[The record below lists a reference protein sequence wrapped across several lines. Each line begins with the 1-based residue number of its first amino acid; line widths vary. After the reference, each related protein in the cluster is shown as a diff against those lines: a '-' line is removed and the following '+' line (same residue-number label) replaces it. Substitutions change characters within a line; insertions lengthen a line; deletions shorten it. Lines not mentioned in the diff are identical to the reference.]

1 MSMSSK
7 NPTPAIVAGQTLI
20 YQRDGQHYELRVGTS
35 AWFAWLQIATIFR
48 VRSPFGTFTMRREQ
62 AGNQRGDWY
71 WRAYRKRDGKLHRVY
86 VGKAGEV
93 TLERLD
99 AVARHLFGQDE
110 EEVSSRAERS
120 DGRAPGRHRERL
132 LSSDQPTMP
141 TRHTEQG
148 SRLFSSLLVPL
159 TSLLGREREV
169 ATACTLIARPE
180 IRLLTLTGTGG
191 VGKTRLAL
199 AIASKVQG
207 NYSDG
212 VCFVSLAPLQ
222 DADLVLPTI
231 AQTLGLQEGRT
242 RPPLELLQAALREQH
257 LLLVLDN
264 FEQVV
269 TAAPFLLDLL
279 VACSHVK
286 LLVTSREVLH
296 VRGEHLFTVEP
307 LAVPDLKYLPDDE
320 TLLRYGAIALFLDR
334 AREVHPNV
342 QITPENVALITKICQ
357 RLDGLPLPI

>member
-20 YQRDGQHYELRVGTS
+20 YQRDGQRYQLRVGTS

-120 DGRAPGRHRERL
+120 DGRAPRSHRERL
-132 LSSDQPTMP
+132 LSSDQRTMP
-141 TRHTEQG
+141 TRHTEQE
-148 SRLFSSLLVPL
+148 SRLFSPLPVPL

-169 ATACTLIARPE
+169 A
-180 IRLLTLTGTGG
+180 
-191 VGKTRLAL
+191 
-199 AIASKVQG
+199 
-207 NYSDG
+207 
-212 VCFVSLAPLQ
+212 
-222 DADLVLPTI
+222 
-231 AQTLGLQEGRT
+231 
-242 RPPLELLQAALREQH
+242 AA
-257 LLLVLDN
+257 
-264 FEQVV
+264 
-269 TAAPFLLDLL
+269 
-279 VACSHVK
+279 
-286 LLVTSREVLH
+286 
-296 VRGEHLFTVEP
+296 
-307 LAVPDLKYLPDDE
+307 
-320 TLLRYGAIALFLDR
+320 
-334 AREVHPNV
+334 
-342 QITPENVALITKICQ
+342 
-357 RLDGLPLPI
+357 

>member
-1 MSMSSK
+1 MSMS
-7 NPTPAIVAGQTLI
+7 NENRTTALVEGETLS
-20 YQRDGQHYELRVGTS
+20 YQRDGEHYQLGVGSS
-35 AWFAWLQIATIFR
+35 AWYSWLRAATIFR

-148 SRLFSSLLVPL
+148 NRLFSSLQVPL
-159 TSLLGREREV
+159 TSLIGREREV
-169 ATACTLIARPE
+169 AAACTLLGRPE

-199 AIASKVQG
+199 AIAAEMQG
-207 NYSDG
+207 DFPDG
-212 VCFVSLAPLQ
+212 VGFVSLASIE
-222 DADLVLPTI
+222 DSGLVLPT
-231 AQTLGLQEGRT
+231 LGPGIGLEG
-242 RPPLELLQAALREQH
+242 
-257 LLLVLDN
+257 
-264 FEQVV
+264 
-269 TAAPFLLDLL
+269 
-279 VACSHVK
+279 S
-286 LLVTSREVLH
+286 
-296 VRGEHLFTVEP
+296 G
-307 LAVPDLKYLPDDE
+307 
-320 TLLRYGAIALFLDR
+320 
-334 AREVHPNV
+334 
-342 QITPENVALITKICQ
+342 
-357 RLDGLPLPI
+357 